1 MVVENAFGRLKG
13 RWRCL
18 LKRLDMQV
26 NNATTAVGAC
36 VVLHNICE
44 LFGDYYL
51 EEWEQINPDE
61 DDIVSVQHGSSSRQ
75 AASTIRDAIK
85 NYLNSH

>member
-1 MVVENAFGRLKG
+1 
-13 RWRCL
+13 
-18 LKRLDMQV
+18 MQQLQLEH
-26 NNATTAVGAC
+26 
-36 VVLHNICE
+36 VLYSITFANC
-44 LFGDYYL
+44 L

-61 DDIVSVQHGSSSRQ
+61 DDVVSVQHGSSSRQ